1 MPFLKT
7 AKTVKNVAPK
17 GSDLV
22 EFSEPSPEI
31 AELADEI
38 ERIKIDVPAPK
49 SRAKVRPEIEDDPL
63 NLVEAVF
70 ERLKSYDPFAD
81 FEKADPEDSNKPEVA
96 QPEPQI
102 ESNSEVAE
110 HEAQIESTPEIEQ
123 PEAQIESTPEI
134 AEPEPEIESTPEIEQ
149 TEPQIE
155 SNFEVAEPEPEIES
169 TPEIEQAE
177 AQIESNSEVAEPE
190 AQVESTPEIEQ
201 PETQKESTNNN
212 EGSLELK
219 YDVTS
224 GERYVDAIST
234 KTQFEKMLDELGLIS
249 KDLLEWQVEKFAV
262 QFANKFGDGDEK
274 NTPETAKAKKFGA
287 FLGGFITNAA
297 MILQEKGY
305 RDIALDCLEKTIN
318 ILKAQQKLE
327 AELLELK
334 QLEEEEN
341 YNVDLSEILVLFGD
355 G

>member
-110 HEAQIESTPEIEQ
+110 HEAQVESTPENAQ
-123 PEAQIESTPEI
+123 AEAQIESTPEI
-134 AEPEPEIESTPEIEQ
+134 
-149 TEPQIE
+149 
-155 SNFEVAEPEPEIES
+155 AEPEPEIES

-190 AQVESTPEIEQ
+190 AQVESTPEIEEAEAQIESTPEIEQ

>member
-1 MPFLKT
+1 
-7 AKTVKNVAPK
+7 
-17 GSDLV
+17 
-22 EFSEPSPEI
+22 
-31 AELADEI
+31 
-38 ERIKIDVPAPK
+38 
-49 SRAKVRPEIEDDPL
+49 
-63 NLVEAVF
+63 
-70 ERLKSYDPFAD
+70 
-81 FEKADPEDSNKPEVA
+81 
-96 QPEPQI
+96 
-102 ESNSEVAE
+102 
-110 HEAQIESTPEIEQ
+110 
-123 PEAQIESTPEI
+123 
-134 AEPEPEIESTPEIEQ
+134 
-149 TEPQIE
+149 
-155 SNFEVAEPEPEIES
+155 
-169 TPEIEQAE
+169 
-177 AQIESNSEVAEPE
+177 
-190 AQVESTPEIEQ
+190 
-201 PETQKESTNNN
+201 
-212 EGSLELK
+212 
-219 YDVTS
+219 
-224 GERYVDAIST
+224 
-234 KTQFEKMLDELGLIS
+234 MLDELGLIS

>member
-123 PEAQIESTPEI
+123 
-134 AEPEPEIESTPEIEQ
+134 

-169 TPEIEQAE
+169 TPGIEQAE

>member
-110 HEAQIESTPEIEQ
+110 HEAQVESTPENAQ
-123 PEAQIESTPEI
+123 AEAQIESTPEI
-134 AEPEPEIESTPEIEQ
+134 AEPEPEIESTPEIE
-149 TEPQIE
+149 E
-155 SNFEVAEPEPEIES
+155 
-169 TPEIEQAE
+169 AE
-177 AQIESNSEVAEPE
+177 AQI
-190 AQVESTPEIEQ
+190 ESTPEIEQ